1 ECFSKA
7 LNQPTNKVT
16 FSQKFIWDCGTPIVL
31 TDVFIGWGTGNT
43 NFCTGSEFQCPATSS
58 KCYSLPPGQ
67 YIPIVTPSANETSAT
82 LCSTDPGG
90 TTANFNLTSLEN
102 DVKGLQTN
110 VTLSWFADIDLITPI
125 GSGNPIMYNSTTAD
139 VYCKVTSNTPPNP
152 YSVSKVT
159 LTVVPSSAGGT
170 AAAANSPT

>member
-1 ECFSKA
+1 KGDQLSSSFVCPGSGKADVYLTLELTTKTPRIGVVIYLNIKEFSPVPAPNGTIGEQVITFAECFSKA

-90 TTANFNLTSLEN
+90 TTAN
-102 DVKGLQTN
+102 
-110 VTLSWFADIDLITPI
+110 
-125 GSGNPIMYNSTTAD
+125 
-139 VYCKVTSNTPPNP
+139 
-152 YSVSKVT
+152 
-159 LTVVPSSAGGT
+159 
-170 AAAANSPT
+170 